1 MAAFLRLYGTTT
13 VAGTH
18 IGIPMVKAGS
28 DDLAHAADWTPAA
41 GDVKVS
47 LDGATQTNIAT
58 LPAFTNGQWV
68 YQFSSTETACKS
80 LRVEI
85 VDAATKAVK
94 DNFFVVETY
103 GDVNALHPYLDSTLI
118 IDGGAGVSTYDRT
131 TDNLAS
137 MSERSVTWVAA
148 EAVSEGTLAAV
159 GAPSGGF
166 QTVTLDPTDVSDTD
180 FYKGSLIYLKP
191 GTPGG
196 RQQRLVLSQ
205 AGRVLTIPQFTTANQ
220 PDTTTQ
226 YEMLVGNQ
234 SGDTPSQDQLASAPV
249 SIAAGGINAAAFA
262 ADTDV
267 YTAKA
272 WMVDDNTGTTDRW
285 IVAWYKNGAP
295 VTTGITVP
303 TIQIVKA
310 SDGTNLLAATAMTQI
325 GSTGSYKYDSASR
338 VVDGAA
344 YLVVLVATIAS
355 ATRTW
360 YQPFGVRS

>member
-1 MAAFLRLYGTTT
+1 MAAFLRLYGTAT

-68 YQFSSTETACKS
+68 YQFSSTELACKS

-103 GDVNALHPYLDSTLI
+103 GDVNALHPYLDLTLY
-118 IDGGAGVSTYDRT
+118 IDGGPGVSTYNRT
-131 TDNLAS
+131 TDNAAS
-137 MSERSVTWVAA
+137 MSERSDTWVAA

-205 AGRVLTIPQFTTANQ
+205 AGRVLTIPQFTAANQ

-249 SIAAGGINAAAFA
+249 SIAAGGINAAAYA
-262 ADTDV
+262 SDTDG
-267 YTAKA
+267 YTAKVFP
-272 WMVDDNTGTTDRW
+272 VDDNVGGFDRW
-285 IVAWYKNGAP
+285 LVNWLKNGVP
-295 VTTGITVP
+295 ITSGITVP

-310 SDGTNLLAATAMTQI
+310 SDGTNLVAATALAQV
-325 GSTGSYKYDSASR
+325 GATGFYKLDTASR
-338 VVDGAA
+338 MVSGAA
-344 YLVVLVATIAS
+344 YGVIVAATIGGS
-355 ATRTW
+355 SRVW
-360 YQPFGVRS
+360 YQPIGVPS